1 MTVDDSEISAGHQ
14 ADCPHC
20 GAEVALTPRK
30 DDKGTPRKDDKG
42 IPRKDD
48 KGIPRKDDKGTLPRH
63 GDPSDPV
70 PPIKFDNSRRKTI
83 DEEMDMTPMVDV
95 TFLLLIFF
103 MVTAAFSLQRS
114 FEVPAPDNNQPSQ
127 NTVEE
132 IQENDDYIIVRIDAY
147 NTFWVVSE
155 DTEYE
160 AASEQELLVR
170 LREAKRGGST
180 GVTPTRLLVIA
191 HGDALHEKVV
201 TALDAGTGLGMEQVK
216 LVTVEE
222 DI

>member
-1 MTVDDSEISAGHQ
+1 M
-14 ADCPHC
+14 
-20 GAEVALTPRK
+20 ALVPQKDEKDTPPQREE
-30 DDKGTPRKDDKG
+30 
-42 IPRKDD
+42 
-48 KGIPRKDDKGTLPRH
+48 
-63 GDPSDPV
+63 PSDPL
-70 PPIKFDNSRRKTI
+70 PPINFDNSRRTKI
-83 DEEMDMTPMVDV
+83 DEDMDMTPMVDV

-127 NTVEE
+127 NTVDE
-132 IQENDDYIIVRIDAY
+132 IQNNDDYIIVRIDAY
-147 NTFWVVSE
+147 NTFWVVGE
-155 DTEYE
+155 DTEHE
-160 AASEQELLVR
+160 AASKQELLVR

-180 GVTPTRLLVIA
+180 GVKPTRLLVIA

>member
-1 MTVDDSEISAGHQ
+1 MIGKLRCPACGSHVTVDDSETTAGQ
-14 ADCPHC
+14 RSGCPHC
-20 GAEVALTPRK
+20 GADMALVPQK
-30 DDKGTPRKDDKG
+30 DEKGTPPQRKD
-42 IPRKDD
+42 
-48 KGIPRKDDKGTLPRH
+48 
-63 GDPSDPV
+63 PSALL
-70 PPIKFDNSRRKTI
+70 PPIKFDNSRRKKI
-83 DEEMDMTPMVDV
+83 DEDMDMTPMVDV

-127 NTVEE
+127 NTVDE
-132 IQENDDYIIVRIDAY
+132 IQDNDDYIIVRIDAY

-155 DTEYE
+155 DTEHE